1 MTPPLPRLT
10 PTHDRLAALAGAWR
24 GPERLAPS
32 PWSPGGPAVGTH
44 TFAVGAGGFALVQD
58 YREERAGVPALT
70 GHGVFAV
77 EPGSEDVLWF
87 WFDSIG
93 HPPAGPS
100 RGRFDA
106 AGTTLV
112 LEKTTPRGVQRA
124 TFARDGDALRHRL
137 DVRLAGEDAFAT
149 LVTADYARTA
159 EAAPERITVAAST
172 RHTAPAPANASSAAA
187 P

>member
-24 GPERLAPS
+24 GPETLAPS
-32 PWSPGGPAVGTH
+32 PWSAGGPAVGTH
-44 TFAVGAGGFALVQD
+44 TFAVAAGGFALVQD
-58 YREERAGVPALT
+58 YAEERDGAPALT

-87 WFDSIG
+87 WFDAIG
-93 HPPAGPS
+93 HPPTAPS
-100 RGRFDA
+100 RGRFGAD
-106 AGTTLV
+106 GTTLV

-124 TFARDGDALRHRL
+124 TFARDGEALHHRL

-149 LVTADYARTA
+149 LVTATYARTVP
-159 EAAPERITVAAST
+159 AAPARTTVAASA
-172 RHTAPAPANASSAAA
+172 RQTAPAPANASSVAA